1 MANIIA
7 LQGAGGRGP
16 ATLPSSTSLACSGN
30 VSSIHL
36 LGAVAAFGPPNA
48 NAAAS
53 VIVRCNFEDGSK
65 EDHELVNG
73 KHLATYREKVDV
85 PESKFAIDANG
96 KQIRYLKIPLTNNK
110 PLKSIEFVKGEDFS
124 FPLIF
129 AVTVESA
136 DNGGQ

>member
-1 MANIIA
+1 MIA
-7 LQGAGGRGP
+7 LQGSGGRAP

-36 LGAVAAFGPPNA
+36 LGAVASFGPPNT

-53 VIVRCNFEDGSK
+53 VIVRCKFEDGSK

-85 PESKFAIDANG
+85 AESKFAMDVNG
-96 KQIRYLKIPLTNNK
+96 KQIRYLKIPITNKK
-110 PLKSIEFVKGEDFS
+110 PLKSIYFVKGEDFS
-124 FPLIF
+124 IPLIF

-136 DNGGQ
+136 ENGAH